1 MVKQKLKMALAK
13 VIQSVYAVGLGDM
26 KGIQHVKRYCF
37 NNLLSFSPLQ
47 CGPTWSNS
55 RNVGQ

>member
-1 MVKQKLKMALAK
+1 MALAK